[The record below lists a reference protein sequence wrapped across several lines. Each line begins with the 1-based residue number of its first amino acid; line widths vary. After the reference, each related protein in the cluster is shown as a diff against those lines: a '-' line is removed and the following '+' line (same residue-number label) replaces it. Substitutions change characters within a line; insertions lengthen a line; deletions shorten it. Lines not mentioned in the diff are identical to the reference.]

1 MNSAEKS
8 STRGLWLTPQLRER
22 HLYLIGKTRSGK
34 TTLLKNLLI
43 QDMRLGHGVGF
54 LDPHGDAAYEL
65 LGHVPAERL
74 QDVIYFDPSSPWS
87 PAFNI
92 FQLPYPAHKLT
103 EDIISLFKLFFGSSW
118 GYRLEHLFRFGL
130 LTLLTDQEPH
140 TLRDLRSLFLDPSF
154 RGRIIRSIR
163 NASLREFWER
173 EFPTIE
179 KGAVNPLVNKLSAFL
194 LPGSPLERIFSQPEN
209 DLNFTHI
216 LNTQKIL
223 IVNLAK
229 GTLGD
234 EPSRLLGGLITTG
247 IQQAAL
253 ARVDLAE
260 WQRKDFFLFV
270 DEFHN
275 YSVASFE
282 TILSE
287 SSKYRLFLTMA
298 NQNLGQIPQTLERA
312 IFGNVGTLISF
323 QVSAE
328 DAATLQKEIRR
339 SRLMWRPKHTRY
351 QVATDYLPLR
361 DFFDEGIKSWRYH
374 IAHFEH
380 QLADLATKCATTQR
394 TYADH
399 PDQLA
404 RAMADLEHQKHNLRR
419 YIENATA
426 LLEEASRLD
435 PESPDI
441 TLAMLQRLFPSNYS
455 NLEFHAYAY
464 PNVDDFI
471 NLPRYHAFC
480 RAGRADNVFPI
491 RTTPT
496 PAPNAAIRNT
506 ILQDTR
512 RRFEA
517 RQKVRPEPTRLP
529 MRREEPVYESQV
541 YEPEIEEPLRPTQA
555 TSEEPQG
562 PVAATFEAIRV
573 KIFKTGTKG
582 QPRTK
587 REQAYKGD
595 SQQSPPRFFRQD
607 QKKLRRREEPHWSP
621 PPKPPKDDDDF
632 GF

>member
-1 MNSAEKS
+1 MSTNESSAK
-8 STRGLWLTPQLRER
+8 GLWLTPQLRER
-22 HLYLIGKTRSGK
+22 HLYLIGKTRTGK

-65 LGHVPAERL
+65 LGYVPAERIK
-74 QDVIYFDPSSPWS
+74 DVIYFDPSSPWS

-103 EDIISLFKLFFGSSW
+103 EDIVSLFKLFFGSSW
-118 GYRLEHLFRFGL
+118 GYRLEHLFRFGI
-130 LTLLTDQEPH
+130 LTLLTDHEPH

-154 RGRIIRSIR
+154 RGRITRSVR
-163 NASLREFWER
+163 NASLREFWEH

-209 DLNFTHI
+209 DLDFTHI
-216 LNTQKIL
+216 LNMQKIL

-229 GTLGD
+229 GALGD

-253 ARVDLAE
+253 ARVGLAE

-328 DAATLQKEIRR
+328 DAAALRKEMHR
-339 SRLMWRPKHTRY
+339 SRFVYRPKT
-351 QVATDYLPLR
+351 TSDYLPIE
-361 DFFDEGIKSWRYH
+361 DF
-374 IAHFEH
+374 
-380 QLADLATKCATTQR
+380 
-394 TYADH
+394 
-399 PDQLA
+399 
-404 RAMADLEHQKHNLRR
+404 
-419 YIENATA
+419 IENIKPYYKRRDAENRVMLKLTDNQKTYLYAEKMLEA
-426 LLEEASRLD
+426 L
-435 PESPDI
+435 ESPNLNMS
-441 TLAMLQRLFPSNYS
+441 TFRELFPGV
-455 NLEFHAYAY
+455 EFRQLDF
-464 PNVDDFI
+464 PDVDDFI

-480 RAGRADNVFPI
+480 RAERADNVFPI

-496 PAPNAAIRNT
+496 PTPNAAIRNE

-512 RRFEA
+512 GRFEA
-517 RQKVRPEPTRLP
+517 RQKIRPEPAQLP
-529 MRREEPVYESQV
+529 MRREEPVYESEV
-541 YEPEIEEPLRPTQA
+541 YEPEMEEPIRPTPA
-555 TSEEPQG
+555 AAGEPAG
-562 PVAATFEAIRV
+562 PVAATIEAVRV
-573 KIFKTGTKG
+573 RIFKTGTRG
-582 QPRTK
+582 QPRMT

-595 SQQSPPRFFRQD
+595 TQQSPPRFLNQD
-607 QKKLRRREEPHWSP
+607 RKKLRRREEPRWTP
-621 PPKPPKDDDDF
+621 PQKPPKDDDDF